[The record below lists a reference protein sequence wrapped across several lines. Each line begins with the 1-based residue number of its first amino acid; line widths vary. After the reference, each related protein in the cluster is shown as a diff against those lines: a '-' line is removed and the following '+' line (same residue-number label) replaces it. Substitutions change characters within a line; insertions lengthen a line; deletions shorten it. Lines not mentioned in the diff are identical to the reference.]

1 MQGLRW
7 HALPLTMPVSRRAP
21 PSRPGARLMASKA
34 LAGRSSSPARPLIPW
49 DSVGFTSRPFP
60 ATSAF
65 STTDELKTACEF
77 SDLTYAGR
85 RKLTSAQPRRRMVA
99 CDGDRRLDSTQQR
112 RRKTA
117 SAEEVANPQ
126 SKHSPS
132 LKEAPGHPTRT
143 ATSQMRMW
151 CPCSG
156 RWSSETMGHVHLRLT
171 MGASGYSAVHS

>member
-1 MQGLRW
+1 
-7 HALPLTMPVSRRAP
+7 MPVSRRAP

-49 DSVGFTSRPFP
+49 DSEGFTLRPFP

-65 STTDELKTACEF
+65 STTDELKLKTACEF

-85 RKLTSAQPRRRMVA
+85 RKLTSAKPRRRRVA
-99 CDGDRRLDSTQQR
+99 CDGDRRSDSTQQR

-117 SAEEVANPQ
+117 SAEEVANPP
-126 SKHSPS
+126 STHSPS
-132 LKEAPGHPTRT
+132 RKKAPGHPTRT
-143 ATSQMRMW
+143 ATSQGRMW

-156 RWSSETMGHVHLRLT
+156 RRSSETMGHVHLCLT
-171 MGASGYSAVHS
+171 IGASGYSAVHS